1 MEKQQK
7 QVCDIRAGKGMTIA
21 QSNEHLRNGQEN
33 AYLKKVSG
41 TMDPTRTRLNFEI
54 GKGGVVKE
62 VDRKYSIVRRI
73 KDNLNA
79 RGIVDPNLGKPND
92 DPHRRITVANI
103 ILQGSRE
110 RMRELAFGDQ
120 QVNYEHGADNSHVTR
135 NAAIEQWAV
144 DMYNFIAKKYGEQNI
159 AAFIVHLDETNPH
172 IHCTLLPI
180 TEKNK
185 FSYNK
190 YFGSIEGDRD
200 NGRRNFLQLHDELAE
215 VNKKYGLAR
224 GESVARTGAQHK
236 SYLQWLQEQVSVNNE
251 TLMEQRQLLY
261 DINAEVKKAEKRLK
275 GLNTMLDNLEKHRL
289 DVLADIE
296 LLENEAINDE
306 VEKDEI
312 EAKLRQA
319 KTDLQLTDDK
329 IAQRKEQLR
338 NAMDELQKVADKRA
352 DIQHEYDDMRRQ
364 INRDLPTLHDKI
376 IRNMESVGWKLAADE
391 AKQKAQSYMDFKEN
405 LHENYP
411 GLSDSFAKL
420 FENSFFESMT
430 ERATE
435 MTAVASALF
444 LGYIDQATQYAES
457 AGGGG
462 SGPDLGWGRKK
473 GEDDLAFGVRC
484 FILAKN
490 MLTPS
495 KEEELQQVIKK
506 RTGIKR

>member
-41 TMDPTRTRLNFEI
+41 TMDPTRTHLNFEI
-54 GKGGVVKE
+54 GKGGLVKE

-110 RMRELAFGDQ
+110 RMRELAFGSQ
-120 QVNYEHGADNSHVTR
+120 QVNYERGADNSHATR
-135 NAAIEQWAV
+135 NTAIEQWAV
-144 DMYNFIAKKYGEQNI
+144 DMYNFMAKKYGEQNI

-200 NGRRNFLQLHDELAE
+200 NGKRNFLQLHDELAE

-236 SYLQWLQEQVSVNNE
+236 SYLQWLQEQVSENNE
-251 TLMEQRQLLY
+251 IIQEQRQLLY
-261 DINAEVKKAEKRLK
+261 DINGEIKKAEKRLK

-289 DVLADIE
+289 DVLAEIE
-296 LLENEAINDE
+296 LLENEVINNE
-306 VEKDEI
+306 AEKDELD
-312 EAKLRQA
+312 AKLRQL

-338 NAMDELQKVADKRA
+338 TASEQLRELGHKHAQ
-352 DIQHEYDDMRRQ
+352 IQNEYDDMRRQ
-364 INRDLPTLHDKI
+364 INRDLPTLHDKT
-376 IRNMESVGWKLAADE
+376 IRNMESIAWKIAADE
-391 AKQKAQSYMDFKEN
+391 AKQHATMYEQFKEDITY
-405 LHENYP
+405 YP
-411 GLSDSFAKL
+411 TMSPRFDKIFDGSM
-420 FENSFFESMT
+420 FEAMT
-430 ERATE
+430 TRATE
-435 MTAVASALF
+435 MVAVATSLF

-457 AGGGG
+457 VGGGG
-462 SGPDLGWGRKK
+462 APDSGWGRKK
-473 GEDDLAFGVRC
+473 DEDDLLFGYRC
-484 FILAKN
+484 FLLAKN
-490 MLTPS
+490 MLMPS
-495 KEEELQQVIKK
+495 NEEGQRLVIKK
-506 RTGIKR
+506 SSGIKR

>member
-7 QVCDIRAGKGMTIA
+7 QVCDIRAGKGMSIA
-21 QSNEHLRNGQEN
+21 QSNEHLRNGQNN

-41 TMDPTRTRLNFEI
+41 TMDPTREHLNFEV
-54 GKGGVVKE
+54 GPGGVVKE
-62 VDRKYSIVRRI
+62 VDKKNSIPKRI
-73 KDNLNA
+73 RENLKA
-79 RGIVDPNLGKPND
+79 RGILDPNRGFDAD
-92 DPHRRITVANI
+92 DPRRRYTVANI
-103 ILQGSRE
+103 ILQGSRD

-120 QVNYEHGADNSHVTR
+120 QVNYERGADNSHITR

-144 DMYNFIAKKYGEQNI
+144 DMYNFMAKKYGEQNI

-190 YFGSIEGDRD
+190 YFGGYKGDKE

-224 GESVARTGAQHK
+224 GESIARTGAQHK

-289 DVLADIE
+289 DVLAEIE
-296 LLENEAINDE
+296 LLENEVINNE

-312 EAKLRQA
+312 ETKLRQA

-329 IAQRKEQLR
+329 IAQRKEQLKT
-338 NAMDELQKVADKRA
+338 ATEQLTELGRQHAQ
-352 DIQHEYDDMRRQ
+352 IQNDYDDMRRQ
-364 INRDLPTLHDKI
+364 INRDLPTLYEKT
-376 IRNMESVGWKLAADE
+376 IRDMEAVGWKLAAQDAVDRNNQIE
-391 AKQKAQSYMDFKEN
+391 TFKESLTPEQETQFN
-405 LHENYP
+405 NI
-411 GLSDSFAKL
+411 
-420 FENSFFESMT
+420 FEGSMFKT
-430 ERATE
+430 MANRATE
-435 MTAVASALF
+435 MTAVATALF
-444 LGYIDQATQYAES
+444 LGYLDQATQYAES

-462 SGPDLGWGRKK
+462 GPGSGWGRKK
-473 GEDDLAFGVRC
+473 DEDDLAFGRRC
-484 FILAKN
+484 FLLAKN
-490 MLTPS
+490 MLTPGS
-495 KEEELQQVIKK
+495 GDQGPAVK
-506 RTGIKR
+506 RKTGIKR